1 MTLHDGSMAPVGA
14 VDVVLAGAVFF
25 DLVMGELDHA
35 PAPGTEVYARELATA
50 PGGIANL
57 AVATARLG
65 LRTDLITTLGD
76 DIYGRWCREF
86 LVDHEGIDLSRS
98 RTLTG
103 WPTPLTVSL
112 AHDGDRSMITR
123 EEPAPPTPDAAEVPA
138 RAAIVDLRAVAR
150 DEAWL
155 SSAARGTLVFADLGW
170 DPTGRWDPAD
180 LRALEA
186 CHAFTPNE
194 REATAYTRTDTP
206 VAAARALAERVPL
219 VVVTCGAAGAVAID
233 AASGEEAR
241 VPAVPVRARDATG
254 AGDVFGAALVAA
266 TLEQWPLAQRVA
278 FAALCAGLAVEG
290 VGGSIS
296 APGWGDIADW
306 RDRHRDGEQGE
317 RYGFLDDALRG
328 RVLRRRADAAFPFA
342 TYRPSPSHHPHEHST
357 ISTGSGS
364 AASLP
369 H

>member
-1 MTLHDGSMAPVGA
+1 MALHDGSRGPLGA
-14 VDVVLAGAVFF
+14 VDVVLSGAVFF

-65 LRTDLITTLGD
+65 LRTGLVTTLGD

-86 LVDHEGIDLSRS
+86 LADYEGVDLSRS
-98 RTLTG
+98 RTVTG

-112 AHDGDRSMITR
+112 AYDDDRSMITR
-123 EEPAPPTPDAAEVPA
+123 EEPAPSTPGAADVPA

-194 REATAYTRTDTP
+194 REAMAYTRTDTP

-233 AASGEEAR
+233 AVSGEEAR
-241 VPAVPVRARDATG
+241 VPAIPVRARDATG
-254 AGDVFGAALVAA
+254 AGDVFAAALVAA
-266 TLEQWPLAQRVA
+266 TLEQWPLSQRIA

-306 RDRHRDGEQGE
+306 RDCHRDGEAGE
-317 RYGFLDDALRG
+317 RYGFLDDALHG
-328 RVLRRRADAAFPFA
+328 RALRRRADAAFHFA
-342 TYRPSPSHHPHEHST
+342 THRSSSSHHPLAHST
-357 ISTGSGS
+357 TWTGSGS
-364 AASLP
+364 ASLP